1 MAWYTMGNN
10 IFNEVM
16 DNNDITKDEIYTFV
30 NIGAYQ
36 QGNSPGKTVCAVTPE
51 NNINYLNI
59 TS

>member
-1 MAWYTMGNN
+1 MGNS